1 MISVD
6 ELLYEF
12 ELKLNSLNRESNQ
25 NIFLENKLIYLNN
38 AQMTWIKSKL
48 NPNNIYK
55 VGYEGMRKRI
65 EDLQV
70 LKINDKRLQVKK
82 TDNKRYLGYF
92 SELKNIEDYMF
103 YVSSYVIASTSKCK
117 ATLGVNLIKEGEL
130 ETLYYNDNYSPSFQ
144 WRETICTIGDNKL
157 YVYVNS
163 DESFKIDEHAVT
175 YLRKPKSIDKEGYVK
190 FDGNDS
196 VNQDCELPEYAK
208 NDIVDLAV
216 KYAAQSTDN
225 QFQVQMAKERE
236 QNNE

>member
-25 NIFLENKLIYLNN
+25 NMFLENKLIYLNN
-38 AQMTWIKSKL
+38 AQMTWVKSKM

-70 LKINDKRLQVKK
+70 LKINDERLTVSK
-82 TDNKRYLGYF
+82 TENKRYLGY
-92 SELKNIEDYMF
+92 SADLTGVTNYMF
-103 YVSSYVIASTSKCK
+103 YVSSYAMASTPKCT
-117 ATLGVNLIKEGEL
+117 ATMGINLIKEGEL
-130 ETLYYNDNYSPSFQ
+130 ETQYYNANYAPSYK
-144 WRETICTIGDNKL
+144 WRDTIATIGDNKL
-157 YVYVNS
+157 YVYVDD
-163 DESFKIDEHAVT
+163 DETFKIDEVSMT
-175 YLRKPKSIDKEGYVK
+175 YLRTPKVIDKEGYVK
-190 FDGNDS
+190 FDGTDS

-208 NDIVDLAV
+208 NDVVDLAV

-225 QFQVQMAKERE
+225 QLQVQMAKERE